1 MSPPHTL
8 ALAQPARK
16 VEAPQKE
23 FSLKRGR
30 VKTYNTRENLGPA
43 DQRP

>member
-8 ALAQPARK
+8 ALTQPAKK

-23 FSLKRGR
+23 FSLKR